1 MILLSGDSVN
11 LLYSSP
17 GLAIWTAITFSV
29 VLILLW
35 KFAWKPII
43 GALDARNAKVEDDLN
58 QSKELREKAEAL
70 MKDYEQ
76 KIEAAKTEALQI
88 VDEGRKDAEENSA
101 IILKEAQDEAAKLRD
116 RVTNEIEQAKLK
128 ALAEIEAKVVDLT
141 VQVVSEVMMKDI
153 DDSQHRD
160 MISRELSAIS
170 KN

>member
-17 GLAIWTAITFSV
+17 GLAIWTTITFLV

-101 IILKEAQDEAAKLRD
+101 IILKEAQDEATKLRD

-128 ALAEIEAKVVDLT
+128 ALAEIETKIVDLT
-141 VQVVSEVMMKDI
+141 VQVVSEVMMKNI
-153 DDSQHRD
+153 DDSQHRA

>member
-1 MILLSGDSVN
+1 
-11 LLYSSP
+11 
-17 GLAIWTAITFSV
+17 
-29 VLILLW
+29 
-35 KFAWKPII
+35 
-43 GALDARNAKVEDDLN
+43 
-58 QSKELREKAEAL
+58 

-88 VDEGRKDAEENSA
+88 VDEGRKDSEENSA
-101 IILKEAQDEAAKLRD
+101 RILKEAQDEAAKVRD

-141 VQVVSEVMMKDI
+141 VQVVSEVMKKDI

-160 MISRELSAIS
+160 MISRELSAIN

>member
-1 MILLSGDSVN
+1 MILLSGDGVN

-17 GLAIWTAITFSV
+17 GLAIWTTITFSV

-43 GALDARNAKVEDDLN
+43 SALDARNAKVEDDLN
-58 QSKELREKAEAL
+58 QSKELREKAEDL

-101 IILKEAQDEAAKLRD
+101 IILKEAQDEAAKIRE

-128 ALAEIEAKVVDLT
+128 ALAEIEAKIVDLT

-153 DDSQHRD
+153 DDLQHRD
-160 MISRELSAIS
+160 MISRELSAIN

>member
-17 GLAIWTAITFSV
+17 GLAIWTTITFLV

-43 GALDARNAKVEDDLN
+43 GTLDARNAKVEDDLN

-101 IILKEAQDEAAKLRD
+101 IILKEAQDEATKLRD

-128 ALAEIEAKVVDLT
+128 ALAEIETKIVDLT
-141 VQVVSEVMMKDI
+141 VQVVSEVMMKNI
-153 DDSQHRD
+153 DDSQHRA